1 MVVFYTLN
9 AFMHFAFLGTA
20 ANAAGI
26 AVIHSVFNVVATVC
40 LLPFHRLL
48 EKLATITVRGN
59 DDEEEDEEM
68 EGLPSELALLDE
80 RFLEKPAF
88 AVGHCVTV
96 ARKMAELTE
105 ECLVLSTDLLEQYD
119 KKTAKRVASLES
131 QIDTFEDML
140 GTYMIKLS
148 AKPLSV
154 ADNPDHFYDPALQ
167 WQF

>member
-1 MVVFYTLN
+1 
-9 AFMHFAFLGTA
+9 
-20 ANAAGI
+20 
-26 AVIHSVFNVVATVC
+26 
-40 LLPFHRLL
+40 
-48 EKLATITVRGN
+48 
-59 DDEEEDEEM
+59 
-68 EGLPSELALLDE
+68 
-80 RFLEKPAF
+80 
-88 AVGHCVTV
+88 
-96 ARKMAELTE
+96 MAELTE